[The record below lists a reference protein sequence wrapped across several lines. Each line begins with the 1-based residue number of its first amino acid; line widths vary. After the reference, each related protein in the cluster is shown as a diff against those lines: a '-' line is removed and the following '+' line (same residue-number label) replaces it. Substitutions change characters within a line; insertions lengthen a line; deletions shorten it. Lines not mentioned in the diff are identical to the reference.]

1 MMSVK
6 MDTKLIWDFWYINRY
21 IIVRQFRSLIRVV
34 NPFWTAEANPGT
46 AVMGK
51 ITIDGRDKTKIKYL
65 YSRSSDFNNLKQS
78 ILL

>member
-46 AVMGK
+46 ASSWEKLPSMGEIRQK
-51 ITIDGRDKTKIKYL
+51 
-65 YSRSSDFNNLKQS
+65 
-78 ILL
+78 